1 MLGIRTSKRINWKRQ
16 LLDAYGIGSDQRA
29 FFIENQSR
37 DILYTSELL
46 NTLFDIKASP
56 EHTRFGNL
64 VQCRHVFNT
73 AHLCGTRRQCKNCRL
88 KNALDAS
95 WHLQSAL
102 ENIRFNQ
109 TYIYSGKLSAK
120 WFTAKLTPLEVG
132 RESYRLIVLRED
144 TQTIQKIID
153 KELTVLANTV
163 QR

>member
-1 MLGIRTSKRINWKRQ
+1 MLGIRKSKPINWKTR
-16 LLDAYGIGSDQRA
+16 LLDAYGLGSDQHA
-29 FFIENQSR
+29 LFIENKSR
-37 DILYTSELL
+37 DILYTSKSLD
-46 NTLFDIKASP
+46 TLFDIKACP

-73 AHLCGTRRQCKNCRL
+73 AHPCGTRRQCRNCRL

-95 WHLQSAL
+95 WHLQNVL

-132 RESYRLIVLRED
+132 RESYMLIELRED

-153 KELTVLANTV
+153 KELAVLADSV